1 MGHVAE
7 TGDSGRHKNAL
18 VAMERQEGVCC
29 SRLRF
34 SGGTE
39 ESSQKS
45 QNTSLSNGV
54 SHAVLSSSGSQT
66 DSCIGD
72 IKGLPNSY
80 SS

>member
-7 TGDSGRHKNAL
+7 TGDSCRYKNAL

-29 SRLRF
+29 SRIRF
-34 SGGTE
+34 SGGAE
-39 ESSQKS
+39 KFSQKS

-54 SHAVLSSSGSQT
+54 SHAVLSIPGSQT
-66 DSCIGD
+66 DSCMGD
-72 IKGLPNSY
+72 IKGLSHSC